1 MSPKP
6 IATAPLVHFDFR
18 CDRTVQQP
26 GKSHQGFI
34 RRDEIALHFVE
45 RGRIRV
51 VFASGERVELGPHR
65 LMVSWGAMP
74 HLAEWLEKDTT
85 IDGLILPLAWFLR
98 WQLPTSFTSALLA
111 GRILIETDASQGAR
125 DQQML
130 REWVKL
136 LAQPNDENRRIV
148 LLEAE
153 ARLRRLAQS
162 CQPAGRPTR
171 GAPSTKIERLIQ
183 VIARRFADRLTLP
196 GLAAQLGVHPNY
208 LSTLFR
214 RETGQT
220 LSHYLTEYRLAHA
233 CALLVSTTDKIIDI
247 ASAAGFGSLSRF
259 HTSFRRHRG
268 CTPRQYRRTH
278 HPQTAG

>member
-1 MSPKP
+1 MSPNS
-6 IATAPLVHFDFR
+6 IAPAPLIHFDFR
-18 CDRTVQQP
+18 CDHTVQQP

-34 RRDEIALHFVE
+34 RRDEIALHLVE
-45 RGRIRV
+45 QGRLRV

-65 LMVSWGAMP
+65 LMASWGAMP
-74 HLAEWLEKDTT
+74 HLAEWLQKDTT

-98 WQLPTSFTSALLA
+98 WQLPAAFTSALLA
-111 GRILIETDASQGAR
+111 GRILIETDAAQGAR
-125 DQQML
+125 DQAML
-130 REWVKL
+130 RQWVTL

-153 ARLRRLAQS
+153 DRLRRLAQT
-162 CQPAGRPTR
+162 CQPAGRPR
-171 GAPSTKIERLIQ
+171 PGAHSTKVDQ
-183 VIARRFADRLTLP
+183 VIQLIAKRFASRLTLP
-196 GLAAQLGVHPNY
+196 ALAAQLGVHPNY

-220 LSHYLTEYRLAHA
+220 LSHYLTEYRLGHA